1 MSLFEIIAI
10 LLSLTAVFSYINH
23 RFIGM
28 PTGIGIMLIGLV
40 LSLFL
45 IVLNQMGWFST
56 ELVERHLAT
65 IDFDE
70 TVMNGM
76 LSFLL
81 FAGALHVNLNRLS
94 EHKETIAI
102 LASLGVVMSALMV
115 SVAAYY
121 LLAWCG
127 IGISYIYCL
136 VFGVLISPTDPI
148 AVMGI
153 LKNVGAPKSIE
164 VKITGESL
172 FNDGVAVV
180 LFIAVLGVAT
190 GEFEASF
197 SHIGLLFIHEAIGGG
212 VFGFVLGWVGYWALK
227 SIDSYQVEVL
237 ITLAIVTG
245 GYALAGYLHLSGP
258 IAIVVAGLMIGNQ
271 GRKLAMSDT
280 TRIRLDDFWELIDEI
295 LNSVLFLLI
304 GLELL
309 LIDFLPSYFYA
320 ALLIIPTVI
329 LARWISVGLPVSILR
344 IKKSYSPHAIKILTW
359 GGLRGGISVALV
371 LSLPNVPEK
380 EPLLAL
386 TYAVVLFSI
395 LVQGMTVGKL
405 AKLAKQ

>member
-1 MSLFEIIAI
+1 MSLFEIIAS
-10 LLSLTAVFSYINH
+10 LLSLTAIFAYINH

-28 PTGIGIMLIGLV
+28 PTGIGIMLIGLL
-40 LSLFL
+40 LSLLL
-45 IVLNQMGWFST
+45 IVLNQLGWFHT
-56 ELVERHLAT
+56 DQVERHLAA

-81 FAGALHVNLNRLS
+81 FAGALHVNMNRLKA
-94 EHKETIAI
+94 HKETIAI
-102 LASLGVVMSALMV
+102 LASLGVVMSSLII
-115 SVAAYY
+115 SGVAYFV
-121 LLAWCG
+121 LAWCG
-127 IGISYIYCL
+127 IEMSYVYCL

-153 LKNVGAPKSIE
+153 LKKVGAPKSIE

-190 GEFEASF
+190 GQFEASF
-197 SHIGLLFIHEAIGGG
+197 GQIGLLFIHEAIGGG
-212 VFGFVLGWVGYWALK
+212 VFGFVLGAIGYWMLK

-237 ITLAIVTG
+237 ITLALVTG

-271 GRKLAMSDT
+271 GRRLAMSDN
-280 TRIRLDDFWELIDEI
+280 TRMRLDDFWELIDEV

-309 LIDFLPSYFYA
+309 LIDFLPNYLYA
-320 ALLIIPTVI
+320 ALLIIPTVV
-329 LARWISVGLPVSILR
+329 LARWISVGLPISVLR
-344 IKKSYSPHAIKILTW
+344 FKKSYSPHAIKILTW

-371 LSLPNVPEK
+371 LSLPAVPEK
-380 EPLLAL
+380 APLLAL

-395 LVQGMTVGKL
+395 LVQGMTVGRL

>member
-1 MSLFEIIAI
+1 MTLFEIIAV
-10 LLSLTAVFSYINH
+10 LLSLTAVFAYINH

-28 PTGIGIMLIGLV
+28 PTGIGIMLIGLL
-40 LSLFL
+40 LSLLL
-45 IVLNQMGWFST
+45 IGMNQLGWFST
-56 ELVERHLAT
+56 ETVEKHLST

-94 EHKETIAI
+94 EHKETIAV

-115 SVAAYY
+115 SAAAYY
-121 LLAWCG
+121 IFAWFG
-127 IGISYIYCL
+127 INVSYMYCL

-212 VFGFVLGWVGYWALK
+212 VFGFVLGILGYWSLK
-227 SIDSYQVEVL
+227 SIDNYQVEVL

-245 GYALAGYLHLSGP
+245 GYALAGYFHLSGP

-271 GRKLAMSDT
+271 GRQLAMSDN
-280 TRIRLDDFWELIDEI
+280 TRMRLDDFWELIDEI

-309 LIDFLPSYFYA
+309 LIDFLPDYFYA
-320 ALLIIPTVI
+320 ALLVIPTVI
-329 LARWISVGLPVSILR
+329 IARWISVGLPVSLLR
-344 IKKSYSPHAIKILTW
+344 FKKSFSPHAVKILTW

-395 LVQGMTVGKL
+395 LIQGMTVGRL